1 MIFKKNKITFQG
13 AEPVEAAEELLDFFQ
28 KKPDAKVDLA
38 ECTHMHAANLQVLL
52 ATKATITA
60 WPQVASLATVLQN
73 ALQKK

>member
-13 AEPVEAAEELLDFFQ
+13 AEPVEAAEALLDFFHKQ
-28 KKPDAKVDLA
+28 PDAKVDLA